1 MLGMGI
7 GEIIIIAIVAV
18 IVLGPDKLPSA
29 MVNIAK
35 FFKVFKQ
42 TINGAKSTFEQE
54 IKIAELKE
62 DAKKYKDSLTGG
74 IEGVRKK
81 LTFEELDELKNSVN
95 SVTGVTQKSLADIQN
110 EISNLNP
117 INKLNAGL
125 DFDDGDFTSTNSDAP
140 RSTHDV
146 LTNTTQP
153 VAPKNIVANNPANI
167 SNSGLNLSQTTNST
181 PKPESKDEI
190 QKVKEA

>member
-1 MLGMGI
+1 MFGMGI
-7 GEIIIIAIVAV
+7 GEIIIIAVIAV

-62 DAKKYKDSLTGG
+62 DAKKYKDSLTTS
-74 IEGVRKK
+74 IDGVRKK
-81 LTFEELDELKNSVN
+81 LTLEELDELKSSVN
-95 SVTGVTQKSLADIQN
+95 SISQTTQKSLADIQN

-117 INKLNAGL
+117 IDKLNAGL
-125 DFDDGDFTSTNSDAP
+125 DLETQSQD
-140 RSTHDV
+140 RSQTAKN
-146 LTNTTQP
+146 LSPNPQIINTTP
-153 VAPKNIVANNPANI
+153 NE
-167 SNSGLNLSQTTNST
+167 L
-181 PKPESKDEI
+181 SKDQI
-190 QKVKEA
+190 QKEA

>member
-7 GEIIIIAIVAV
+7 GEILIVAIVAV

-35 FFKVFKQ
+35 FFKLFKQ

-62 DAKKYKDSLTGG
+62 DAKKYKDSLTGS
-74 IEGVRKK
+74 IDGVRKK
-81 LTFEELDELKNSVN
+81 LTFEELDELKSN
-95 SVTGVTQKSLADIQN
+95 VTNITGTAQKSLADIQN

-125 DFDDGDFTSTNSDAP
+125 DLDDEEYKPQQPSNI
-140 RSTHDV
+140 V
-146 LTNTTQP
+146 TNTINTNDTLKSNLSSSNSINTSLNS
-153 VAPKNIVANNPANI
+153 APKEI
-167 SNSGLNLSQTTNST
+167 
-181 PKPESKDEI
+181 KDEI
-190 QKVKEA
+190 QKTKEA

>member
-1 MLGMGI
+1 MFGMGI
-7 GEIIIIAIVAV
+7 SEIIIIAVIAV

-62 DAKKYKDSLTGG
+62 DAKKYKDSLSTS
-74 IEGVRKK
+74 IDGVRKK
-81 LTFEELDELKNSVN
+81 LTLEELDELKSSVN
-95 SVTGVTQKSLADIQN
+95 SISQTTQKSLADIQN

-117 INKLNAGL
+117 IDKLNAGL
-125 DFDDGDFTSTNSDAP
+125 DLETQSQD
-140 RSTHDV
+140 RSQTAKN
-146 LTNTTQP
+146 LSPNPQITNTTP
-153 VAPKNIVANNPANI
+153 NE
-167 SNSGLNLSQTTNST
+167 L
-181 PKPESKDEI
+181 SKDQI
-190 QKVKEA
+190 QKEA

>member
-1 MLGMGI
+1 MFGMGI
-7 GEIIIIAIVAV
+7 GEIIIIAVIAV

-62 DAKKYKDSLTGG
+62 DAKKYKDSLNTS
-74 IEGVRKK
+74 IDGVRKK
-81 LTFEELDELKNSVN
+81 LTLEELDELKSSVN
-95 SVTGVTQKSLADIQN
+95 SISQTTQKSLADIQN

-117 INKLNAGL
+117 IDKLNAGL
-125 DFDDGDFTSTNSDAP
+125 DLETQSQDRSQTAKNLAP
-140 RSTHDV
+140 NPQIA
-146 LTNTTQP
+146 NTTP
-153 VAPKNIVANNPANI
+153 NE
-167 SNSGLNLSQTTNST
+167 L
-181 PKPESKDEI
+181 SKDQI
-190 QKVKEA
+190 QKEA

>member
-1 MLGMGI
+1 MFGMGI
-7 GEIIIIAIVAV
+7 GEIIIIAVIAV

-62 DAKKYKDSLTGG
+62 DAKKYKDSLTTS
-74 IEGVRKK
+74 IDGVRKK
-81 LTFEELDELKNSVN
+81 LTLEELDELKSSVN
-95 SVTGVTQKSLADIQN
+95 SISQTTQKSLADIQN

-117 INKLNAGL
+117 IDKLNAGL
-125 DFDDGDFTSTNSDAP
+125 DLETQSQDRSQTAKNLAP
-140 RSTHDV
+140 NPQI
-146 LTNTTQP
+146 TNTTP
-153 VAPKNIVANNPANI
+153 NE
-167 SNSGLNLSQTTNST
+167 L
-181 PKPESKDEI
+181 SKDQI
-190 QKVKEA
+190 QKEA

>member
-1 MLGMGI
+1 MFGMGI
-7 GEIIIIAIVAV
+7 SEIIIIAVIAV

-62 DAKKYKDSLTGG
+62 DAKKYKDSLTTS
-74 IEGVRKK
+74 IDGVRKK
-81 LTFEELDELKNSVN
+81 LTLEELDELKSSVN
-95 SVTGVTQKSLADIQN
+95 SISKTTQKSLADIQN

-117 INKLNAGL
+117 IDKLNAGL
-125 DFDDGDFTSTNSDAP
+125 DLETQSQD
-140 RSTHDV
+140 RSQTAKN
-146 LTNTTQP
+146 LSPNPQITNTTP
-153 VAPKNIVANNPANI
+153 NE
-167 SNSGLNLSQTTNST
+167 L
-181 PKPESKDEI
+181 SKDLI
-190 QKVKEA
+190 QKEA

>member
-1 MLGMGI
+1 MFGMGI
-7 GEIIIIAIVAV
+7 SEIIIIAVIAV

-62 DAKKYKDSLTGG
+62 DAKKYKDRLSTRKD
-74 IEGVRKK
+74 GVRKK
-81 LTFEELDELKNSVN
+81 LTLEELDELKSSVN
-95 SVTGVTQKSLADIQN
+95 SISQTTQKSLADIQN

-117 INKLNAGL
+117 IDKLNAGL
-125 DFDDGDFTSTNSDAP
+125 DLETQSQDRSQTAKNLAP
-140 RSTHDV
+140 NPQI
-146 LTNTTQP
+146 TNTTP
-153 VAPKNIVANNPANI
+153 NE
-167 SNSGLNLSQTTNST
+167 L
-181 PKPESKDEI
+181 SKDQI
-190 QKVKEA
+190 QKEA

>member
-1 MLGMGI
+1 MFGMGI
-7 GEIIIIAIVAV
+7 SEIIIIAVIAV

-62 DAKKYKDSLTGG
+62 DAKKYKDSLTTS
-74 IEGVRKK
+74 IDGVRKK
-81 LTFEELDELKNSVN
+81 LTLEELDELKSSVN
-95 SVTGVTQKSLADIQN
+95 SISQTTQKSLADIQN

-117 INKLNAGL
+117 IDKLNAGL
-125 DFDDGDFTSTNSDAP
+125 DLETQSQDRSQTAKNLAP
-140 RSTHDV
+140 NPQI
-146 LTNTTQP
+146 TNTTP
-153 VAPKNIVANNPANI
+153 NE
-167 SNSGLNLSQTTNST
+167 L
-181 PKPESKDEI
+181 SKDQI
-190 QKVKEA
+190 QKEA

>member
-1 MLGMGI
+1 MFGI
-7 GEIIIIAIVAV
+7 GISEIIIIAVIAV

-62 DAKKYKDSLTGG
+62 DAKKYKDSLTTS
-74 IEGVRKK
+74 IDGVRKK
-81 LTFEELDELKNSVN
+81 LTLEELDELKSSVN
-95 SVTGVTQKSLADIQN
+95 SISQTTQKSLADIQN

-117 INKLNAGL
+117 IDKLNAGL
-125 DFDDGDFTSTNSDAP
+125 DPETQSQDRSQTAKNLAP
-140 RSTHDV
+140 NPQI
-146 LTNTTQP
+146 TNTTP
-153 VAPKNIVANNPANI
+153 NE
-167 SNSGLNLSQTTNST
+167 L
-181 PKPESKDEI
+181 SKDQI
-190 QKVKEA
+190 QKEA

>member
-1 MLGMGI
+1 MFGMGI
-7 GEIIIIAIVAV
+7 SEIIIIAVIAV

-62 DAKKYKDSLTGG
+62 DAKKYKNSLTTS
-74 IEGVRKK
+74 IDGVRKK
-81 LTFEELDELKNSVN
+81 LTLEELDELKSSVN
-95 SVTGVTQKSLADIQN
+95 SISQTTQKSLADIQN

-117 INKLNAGL
+117 IDKLNAGL
-125 DFDDGDFTSTNSDAP
+125 DLETQSQD
-140 RSTHDV
+140 RSQTAKN
-146 LTNTTQP
+146 LSPNPQITNTTP
-153 VAPKNIVANNPANI
+153 NE
-167 SNSGLNLSQTTNST
+167 L
-181 PKPESKDEI
+181 SKDQI
-190 QKVKEA
+190 QKEA

>member
-7 GEIIIIAIVAV
+7 GEILIVAIVAV

-35 FFKVFKQ
+35 FFKIFKQ

-62 DAKKYKDSLTGG
+62 DAKKYKDSLTSG
-74 IEGVRKK
+74 IDGVRKK
-81 LTFEELDELKNSVN
+81 LTFEELDELKSN
-95 SVTGVTQKSLADIQN
+95 VTNIADSTQKSLADIQN

-117 INKLNAGL
+117 INKLNAGF
-125 DFDDGDFTSTNSDAP
+125 DFNDEEDQS
-140 RSTHDV
+140 
-146 LTNTTQP
+146 QQ
-153 VAPKNIVANNPANI
+153 PKNTITDNPANI
-167 SNSGLNLSQTTNST
+167 SNPPKPNLSSLNSINSNLNSNQ
-181 PKPESKDEI
+181 KELKNEI
-190 QKVKEA
+190 QKTKEA

>member
-1 MLGMGI
+1 MFGMGI
-7 GEIIIIAIVAV
+7 SEIIIIAVIAV

-62 DAKKYKDSLTGG
+62 DAKKYKDSLTTS
-74 IEGVRKK
+74 IDGVRKK
-81 LTFEELDELKNSVN
+81 LTLEELDELKSSVN
-95 SVTGVTQKSLADIQN
+95 SISQTTQKSLADIQN

-117 INKLNAGL
+117 IDKLNAGL
-125 DFDDGDFTSTNSDAP
+125 DPETQSQDRSQTAKNLAP
-140 RSTHDV
+140 N
-146 LTNTTQP
+146 LQITNTTP
-153 VAPKNIVANNPANI
+153 NE
-167 SNSGLNLSQTTNST
+167 L
-181 PKPESKDEI
+181 SKDQI
-190 QKVKEA
+190 QKEA

>member
-1 MLGMGI
+1 MFGMGI
-7 GEIIIIAIVAV
+7 SEIIIIAVIAV

-62 DAKKYKDSLTGG
+62 DAKKYKDSLNTS
-74 IEGVRKK
+74 IDGVIKK
-81 LTFEELDELKNSVN
+81 LTLEELDELKSSVN
-95 SVTGVTQKSLADIQN
+95 SISQTTQKSLVDIQN

-117 INKLNAGL
+117 IDKLNAGL
-125 DFDDGDFTSTNSDAP
+125 DLETQSQDRSQTAKNLAP
-140 RSTHDV
+140 NPQI
-146 LTNTTQP
+146 TNTTP
-153 VAPKNIVANNPANI
+153 NE
-167 SNSGLNLSQTTNST
+167 L
-181 PKPESKDEI
+181 SKDQI
-190 QKVKEA
+190 QKEA

>member
-1 MLGMGI
+1 MFGMGI
-7 GEIIIIAIVAV
+7 SEIIIIAVIAV

-62 DAKKYKDSLTGG
+62 DAKKYKDSLTTS
-74 IEGVRKK
+74 IDGVRKK
-81 LTFEELDELKNSVN
+81 LTLEELDELKSSVN
-95 SVTGVTQKSLADIQN
+95 SISQTTQKSLADIQN

-117 INKLNAGL
+117 IDKLNAGL
-125 DFDDGDFTSTNSDAP
+125 DLETQSQD
-140 RSTHDV
+140 RSQTAKN
-146 LTNTTQP
+146 LSPNPQITNTTP
-153 VAPKNIVANNPANI
+153 NE
-167 SNSGLNLSQTTNST
+167 L
-181 PKPESKDEI
+181 SKDQI
-190 QKVKEA
+190 QKEA

>member
-1 MLGMGI
+1 MFGMGI
-7 GEIIIIAIVAV
+7 SEIIIIAVIAV

-62 DAKKYKDSLTGG
+62 DAKKYKDSLTTSIDGA
-74 IEGVRKK
+74 RKK
-81 LTFEELDELKNSVN
+81 LTLDELDELKSSVN
-95 SVTGVTQKSLADIQN
+95 SISQTTQKSLADIQN

-117 INKLNAGL
+117 IDKLNAGL
-125 DFDDGDFTSTNSDAP
+125 DLETQSQDRSQTAKNLAP
-140 RSTHDV
+140 NPQI
-146 LTNTTQP
+146 TNTIP
-153 VAPKNIVANNPANI
+153 NE
-167 SNSGLNLSQTTNST
+167 L
-181 PKPESKDEI
+181 SKDQI
-190 QKVKEA
+190 QKEA

>member
-1 MLGMGI
+1 MFGMGI
-7 GEIIIIAIVAV
+7 GEIIIIAVIAV

-62 DAKKYKDSLTGG
+62 DAKKYKDSLTTS
-74 IEGVRKK
+74 IDGVRKK
-81 LTFEELDELKNSVN
+81 LTLEELDELKSSVN
-95 SVTGVTQKSLADIQN
+95 SISQTTQKSLADIQN

-117 INKLNAGL
+117 IDKLNAGL
-125 DFDDGDFTSTNSDAP
+125 DLETQSQDRSQTAKHLAP
-140 RSTHDV
+140 PPQIA
-146 LTNTTQP
+146 NTTP
-153 VAPKNIVANNPANI
+153 NE
-167 SNSGLNLSQTTNST
+167 L
-181 PKPESKDEI
+181 SKDQI
-190 QKVKEA
+190 QKEA

>member
-1 MLGMGI
+1 MFGMGI
-7 GEIIIIAIVAV
+7 SEIIIIAVIAV

-62 DAKKYKDSLTGG
+62 DAKKYKDSLTTS
-74 IEGVRKK
+74 IDGVRKK
-81 LTFEELDELKNSVN
+81 LTLEELDELKSSVN
-95 SVTGVTQKSLADIQN
+95 SISQTTQKSLADIQN

-117 INKLNAGL
+117 IDKLNAGL
-125 DFDDGDFTSTNSDAP
+125 DLETQSQD
-140 RSTHDV
+140 RSQTAKN
-146 LTNTTQP
+146 LSLNPQITNTTP
-153 VAPKNIVANNPANI
+153 NE
-167 SNSGLNLSQTTNST
+167 L
-181 PKPESKDEI
+181 SKDQI
-190 QKVKEA
+190 QKEA

>member
-1 MLGMGI
+1 MFGMGI
-7 GEIIIIAIVAV
+7 SEIIIIAVIAV

-62 DAKKYKDSLTGG
+62 DAKKYKDSLNTS
-74 IEGVRKK
+74 IDGVRKK
-81 LTFEELDELKNSVN
+81 LTLEELDELKSSVN
-95 SVTGVTQKSLADIQN
+95 SISQTTQKSLADIQN

-117 INKLNAGL
+117 TDKLNAGL
-125 DFDDGDFTSTNSDAP
+125 DLETQSQDRSQTAKNLAP
-140 RSTHDV
+140 NPQI
-146 LTNTTQP
+146 TNTTP
-153 VAPKNIVANNPANI
+153 NE
-167 SNSGLNLSQTTNST
+167 L
-181 PKPESKDEI
+181 SKDQI
-190 QKVKEA
+190 QKEA

>member
-1 MLGMGI
+1 MFGMGI
-7 GEIIIIAIVAV
+7 GEIIIIAVIAV

-62 DAKKYKDSLTGG
+62 DAKKYKDSLTTS
-74 IEGVRKK
+74 IDGVRKK
-81 LTFEELDELKNSVN
+81 LTLEELDELKSSVN
-95 SVTGVTQKSLADIQN
+95 SISQTTQKSLADIQN

-117 INKLNAGL
+117 IDKLNAGL
-125 DFDDGDFTSTNSDAP
+125 DLETQSQD
-140 RSTHDV
+140 RSQTAKN
-146 LTNTTQP
+146 LSPNPQITNTTP
-153 VAPKNIVANNPANI
+153 NE
-167 SNSGLNLSQTTNST
+167 L
-181 PKPESKDEI
+181 SKDQI
-190 QKVKEA
+190 QKEA

>member
-1 MLGMGI
+1 MFGMGI
-7 GEIIIIAIVAV
+7 SEIIIIAVIAV

-62 DAKKYKDSLTGG
+62 DAKKYKDSLNTS
-74 IEGVRKK
+74 IDGVRKK
-81 LTFEELDELKNSVN
+81 LTLEELDELKSSVN
-95 SVTGVTQKSLADIQN
+95 SISQTTQKSLADIQN

-117 INKLNAGL
+117 IDKLNAGL
-125 DFDDGDFTSTNSDAP
+125 DLETQSQD
-140 RSTHDV
+140 RSQTAKN
-146 LTNTTQP
+146 LSPNPQITNTTP
-153 VAPKNIVANNPANI
+153 NE
-167 SNSGLNLSQTTNST
+167 L
-181 PKPESKDEI
+181 SKDQI
-190 QKVKEA
+190 QKEA

>member
-7 GEIIIIAIVAV
+7 GEILIVAIVAV

-35 FFKVFKQ
+35 FFKLFKQ

-62 DAKKYKDSLTGG
+62 DAKKYKDSLTGSIDG
-74 IEGVRKK
+74 ARTK
-81 LTFEELDELKNSVN
+81 LTFEELDELKSN
-95 SVTGVTQKSLADIQN
+95 VTNITGTAQKSLADIQN

-125 DFDDGDFTSTNSDAP
+125 DLDDEEYKPQQPSNI
-140 RSTHDV
+140 V
-146 LTNTTQP
+146 TNTINTNDTLKSNLSSSNSINTSLNS
-153 VAPKNIVANNPANI
+153 APKEI
-167 SNSGLNLSQTTNST
+167 
-181 PKPESKDEI
+181 KDEI
-190 QKVKEA
+190 QKTKEA

>member
-1 MLGMGI
+1 MFGMGI
-7 GEIIIIAIVAV
+7 SEIIIIAVIAV

-62 DAKKYKDSLTGG
+62 DAKKYKDSLTTS
-74 IEGVRKK
+74 IDGVRKK
-81 LTFEELDELKNSVN
+81 LTLEELDELKSSVN
-95 SVTGVTQKSLADIQN
+95 SISQTTQKSLADIQN

-117 INKLNAGL
+117 IDKLNAGL
-125 DFDDGDFTSTNSDAP
+125 DPETQSQD
-140 RSTHDV
+140 RSQTAKN
-146 LTNTTQP
+146 LSPNPQITNTTP
-153 VAPKNIVANNPANI
+153 NE
-167 SNSGLNLSQTTNST
+167 L
-181 PKPESKDEI
+181 SKDQI
-190 QKVKEA
+190 QKEA

>member
-1 MLGMGI
+1 MFGMGI
-7 GEIIIIAIVAV
+7 SEIIIIAVIAV

-62 DAKKYKDSLTGG
+62 DAKKYKDSLSTS
-74 IEGVRKK
+74 IDGVRKK
-81 LTFEELDELKNSVN
+81 LTLEELDELKSSVN
-95 SVTGVTQKSLADIQN
+95 SISQTTQKSRADMQN

-117 INKLNAGL
+117 IDKLNAGL
-125 DFDDGDFTSTNSDAP
+125 DLETQSQDRSQTAKNLAP
-140 RSTHDV
+140 NPQI
-146 LTNTTQP
+146 TNTIP
-153 VAPKNIVANNPANI
+153 NE
-167 SNSGLNLSQTTNST
+167 L
-181 PKPESKDEI
+181 SKDQI
-190 QKVKEA
+190 QKEA

>member
-1 MLGMGI
+1 MFGMGI
-7 GEIIIIAIVAV
+7 SEIIIIAVIAV

-62 DAKKYKDSLTGG
+62 DAKKYKDSLSTS
-74 IEGVRKK
+74 IDGVRKK
-81 LTFEELDELKNSVN
+81 LTLEELDELKSSVN
-95 SVTGVTQKSLADIQN
+95 SISQTTQKSLADIQN

-117 INKLNAGL
+117 IDKLNAGL
-125 DFDDGDFTSTNSDAP
+125 DLETQSQDRSQTAKNLAP
-140 RSTHDV
+140 NPQI
-146 LTNTTQP
+146 TNTIP
-153 VAPKNIVANNPANI
+153 NE
-167 SNSGLNLSQTTNST
+167 L
-181 PKPESKDEI
+181 SKDQI
-190 QKVKEA
+190 QKEA

>member
-7 GEIIIIAIVAV
+7 GEILIVAIVAV

-35 FFKVFKQ
+35 FFKLFKQ

-62 DAKKYKDSLTGG
+62 DAKKYKDSLTGS
-74 IEGVRKK
+74 IDGVRKK
-81 LTFEELDELKNSVN
+81 LTFEELDELKSN
-95 SVTGVTQKSLADIQN
+95 VTNIAGSTQKSLADIQN

-125 DFDDGDFTSTNSDAP
+125 DLDDEEYKPQQPNNIIANTINTNDTLKSNLSSSNSINTSLNS
-140 RSTHDV
+140 
-146 LTNTTQP
+146 
-153 VAPKNIVANNPANI
+153 APKEI
-167 SNSGLNLSQTTNST
+167 
-181 PKPESKDEI
+181 KDEI
-190 QKVKEA
+190 QKTKEA

>member
-7 GEIIIIAIVAV
+7 GEILIVAIVAV

-35 FFKVFKQ
+35 FFKLFKQ

-62 DAKKYKDSLTGG
+62 DAKKYKDSLTGS
-74 IEGVRKK
+74 IDGVRKK
-81 LTFEELDELKNSVN
+81 LTFEELDELKSN
-95 SVTGVTQKSLADIQN
+95 VTNITGTAQKSLADIQN

-125 DFDDGDFTSTNSDAP
+125 NLDDEEYKPQQPSNI
-140 RSTHDV
+140 V
-146 LTNTTQP
+146 TNTINTNDTLKSNLSSSNSINTSLNS
-153 VAPKNIVANNPANI
+153 APKEI
-167 SNSGLNLSQTTNST
+167 
-181 PKPESKDEI
+181 KDEI
-190 QKVKEA
+190 QKTKEA

>member
-1 MLGMGI
+1 MFGMGI
-7 GEIIIIAIVAV
+7 SEIIIIAVIAV

-62 DAKKYKDSLTGG
+62 DAKKYKNSLTTS
-74 IEGVRKK
+74 IDGVRKK
-81 LTFEELDELKNSVN
+81 LTLEELDELKSSVN
-95 SVTGVTQKSLADIQN
+95 SISQTTQKSLADIQN

-117 INKLNAGL
+117 IDKLNAGL
-125 DFDDGDFTSTNSDAP
+125 DLETQSQDRSQTAKNLAP
-140 RSTHDV
+140 NPQI
-146 LTNTTQP
+146 TNTTP
-153 VAPKNIVANNPANI
+153 NE
-167 SNSGLNLSQTTNST
+167 L
-181 PKPESKDEI
+181 SKDQI
-190 QKVKEA
+190 QKEA

>member
-1 MLGMGI
+1 MFGMGI
-7 GEIIIIAIVAV
+7 SEIIIIAVIAV

-62 DAKKYKDSLTGG
+62 DAKKYKDSLTTS
-74 IEGVRKK
+74 IDGVRKK
-81 LTFEELDELKNSVN
+81 LTLEELDELKSSVN
-95 SVTGVTQKSLADIQN
+95 SISQTTQKSLADIQN

-117 INKLNAGL
+117 IDKLNAGL
-125 DFDDGDFTSTNSDAP
+125 DLETQSQDRSQTAKNLAP
-140 RSTHDV
+140 NPQI
-146 LTNTTQP
+146 TNTIP
-153 VAPKNIVANNPANI
+153 NE
-167 SNSGLNLSQTTNST
+167 L
-181 PKPESKDEI
+181 SKDQI
-190 QKVKEA
+190 QKEA

>member
-1 MLGMGI
+1 MFGMGI
-7 GEIIIIAIVAV
+7 SEIIIIAVIAV

-62 DAKKYKDSLTGG
+62 DAKKYKDSLTTS
-74 IEGVRKK
+74 IDGVRKK
-81 LTFEELDELKNSVN
+81 LTLEELDELKSSVN
-95 SVTGVTQKSLADIQN
+95 SISQTTQKSLADIQN

-117 INKLNAGL
+117 IDKLNAGL
-125 DFDDGDFTSTNSDAP
+125 DLETQSQD
-140 RSTHDV
+140 RSQTAKD
-146 LTNTTQP
+146 LSPNPQITNTTP
-153 VAPKNIVANNPANI
+153 NE
-167 SNSGLNLSQTTNST
+167 L
-181 PKPESKDEI
+181 SKDQI
-190 QKVKEA
+190 QKEA

>member
-1 MLGMGI
+1 MFGMGI
-7 GEIIIIAIVAV
+7 SEIIIIAVIAV

-62 DAKKYKDSLTGG
+62 DAKKYKDSLTTS
-74 IEGVRKK
+74 IDGVRKK
-81 LTFEELDELKNSVN
+81 LTLEELDELKSSVN
-95 SVTGVTQKSLADIQN
+95 SISQTTQKSLADIQN

-117 INKLNAGL
+117 IDKLNAGL
-125 DFDDGDFTSTNSDAP
+125 DLETQSHDRSQTAKNLAP
-140 RSTHDV
+140 NPQI
-146 LTNTTQP
+146 TNTTP
-153 VAPKNIVANNPANI
+153 NE
-167 SNSGLNLSQTTNST
+167 L
-181 PKPESKDEI
+181 SKDQI
-190 QKVKEA
+190 QKEA

>member
-1 MLGMGI
+1 MFGMGI
-7 GEIIIIAIVAV
+7 SEIIIIAVIAV

-62 DAKKYKDSLTGG
+62 DAKKYKDSLNTS
-74 IEGVRKK
+74 IDGVRKK
-81 LTFEELDELKNSVN
+81 LTLEELDELKSSVN
-95 SVTGVTQKSLADIQN
+95 SISQTTQKSLADIQN

-117 INKLNAGL
+117 IDKLNAGL
-125 DFDDGDFTSTNSDAP
+125 D
-140 RSTHDV
+140 
-146 LTNTTQP
+146 LETQ
-153 VAPKNIVANNPANI
+153 
-167 SNSGLNLSQTTNST
+167 SQDRSQTTKNLAPNPQIT
-181 PKPESKDEI
+181 NTIPNELSKDQI
-190 QKVKEA
+190 QKEA

>member
-1 MLGMGI
+1 MFGMGI
-7 GEIIIIAIVAV
+7 SEIIIIAVIAV

-62 DAKKYKDSLTGG
+62 DAKKYKDSLNTS
-74 IEGVRKK
+74 IDGVRKK
-81 LTFEELDELKNSVN
+81 LTLEELDELKSSVN
-95 SVTGVTQKSLADIQN
+95 SISQTTQKPLADIQN

-117 INKLNAGL
+117 IDKLNAGL
-125 DFDDGDFTSTNSDAP
+125 DLETQSQD
-140 RSTHDV
+140 RSQTAKN
-146 LTNTTQP
+146 LSPNPQITNTTP
-153 VAPKNIVANNPANI
+153 NE
-167 SNSGLNLSQTTNST
+167 L
-181 PKPESKDEI
+181 SKDQI
-190 QKVKEA
+190 QKEA

>member
-1 MLGMGI
+1 MFGMGI
-7 GEIIIIAIVAV
+7 SEIIIIAVIAA

-62 DAKKYKDSLTGG
+62 DAKKYKDSLNTS
-74 IEGVRKK
+74 IDGVRKK
-81 LTFEELDELKNSVN
+81 LTLEELDELKSSVN
-95 SVTGVTQKSLADIQN
+95 SISQTTQKSLVDIQN

-117 INKLNAGL
+117 IDKLNAGL
-125 DFDDGDFTSTNSDAP
+125 DLETQSQD
-140 RSTHDV
+140 RSQTAKN
-146 LTNTTQP
+146 LSPNPQITNTTP
-153 VAPKNIVANNPANI
+153 NE
-167 SNSGLNLSQTTNST
+167 L
-181 PKPESKDEI
+181 SKDQI
-190 QKVKEA
+190 QKEA